1 MGFKCNINGLSG
13 VTDGEHDVRELIEYY
28 SNSKTTS
35 SLYRYRD
42 NSTRIGQTTP
52 DRNTIKD
59 RWDSYIPVMDDYIKF
74 KRNGVSDS
82 LMPPGYFTTFEK
94 MAQVTGGTNGQTV
107 TIASN
112 SSGQLTYTNSG
123 AAYILSRTGFN
134 NASIAPKFIYLIV
147 QATGGHGGYGYNG
160 IGSAGGA
167 GGGGGAG
174 AFCAICLSL
183 TNYLCG
189 NLLEPNITFATLTLG
204 AQCPKRDSGSSA
216 QINGPDSIIQI
227 GNTRITLEG
236 GQGGQKIDLNA
247 TNSARGYGGHCIC
260 ANRDLDTF
268 NTMNDILDYIG
279 NDNIIAIYPG
289 AGCSGGDR
297 STNSSDPEVYI
308 PSGSLMAES
317 CSSDISNLTCPGYS
331 GARQNTAGGGF
342 PGWGGGASFFSN
354 GRPGLSDD
362 PGKNSSSDYNRSGY
376 GNGGGGGASM
386 WFGDEKCRLGSPGGD
401 SILRIYY

>member
-1 MGFKCNINGLSG
+1 MSFKCNINGLSG

-35 SLYRYRD
+35 SLYRYREG
-42 NSTRIGQTTP
+42 STRIGQTTP

-94 MAQVTGGTNGQTV
+94 MTQVTGGTNGQTV

-112 SSGQLTYTNSG
+112 SGGQLTYTNSG
-123 AAYILSRTGFN
+123 ATYILSRTGFN
-134 NASIAPKFIYLIV
+134 NASIAPKFIYLVV
-147 QATGGHGGYGYNG
+147 QATGGHGGVGING
-160 IGSAGGA
+160 QIIWSNSTT

-174 AFCAICLSL
+174 GFCALCLSL
-183 TNYLCG
+183 EKSLCG
-189 NLLEPNITFATLTLG
+189 NILTPNKTFATIQLGKSCDKRPENFSSTL
-204 AQCPKRDSGSSA
+204 P
-216 QINGPDSIIQI
+216 INGSDTLINLPDSPYSIVCQGGNG
-227 GNTRITLEG
+227 GNT
-236 GQGGQKIDLNA
+236 A
-247 TNSARGYGGHCIC
+247 ARGQTSHCTYNGE
-260 ANRDLDTF
+260 ALEYVEDPLS
-268 NTMNDILDYIG
+268 YIG

-289 AGCSGGDR
+289 TGRAGCDP
-297 STNSSDPEVYI
+297 STSTSDPETYVS
-308 PSGSLMAES
+308 SGVIMAES
-317 CSSDISNLTCPGYS
+317 CSSDISNLTCPGY
-331 GARQNTAGGGF
+331 RAGNRNSAGVGG

-362 PGKNSSSDYNRSGY
+362 PGKNSSSDYYSSGY
-376 GNGGGGGASM
+376 GNGGGGGATGLSLQA
-386 WFGDEKCRLGSPGGD
+386 RVRVGSPGGD